1 MFNVNIFMSFTAV
14 SDQFQ
19 PQRPTTNST
28 AENGGMI
35 GFYILMG
42 VSAALLAVFVILL
55 FYFRNKARTQNPVAE
70 VQMLSF
76 L

>member
-1 MFNVNIFMSFTAV
+1 MFNVNIFMSFTAF
-14 SDQFQ
+14 SDQLQ

-28 AENGGMI
+28 AENEGMI

-42 VSAALLAVFVILL
+42 VSAALLAVFVILI
-55 FYFRNKARTQNPVAE
+55 YFRNKARTQNSVAE